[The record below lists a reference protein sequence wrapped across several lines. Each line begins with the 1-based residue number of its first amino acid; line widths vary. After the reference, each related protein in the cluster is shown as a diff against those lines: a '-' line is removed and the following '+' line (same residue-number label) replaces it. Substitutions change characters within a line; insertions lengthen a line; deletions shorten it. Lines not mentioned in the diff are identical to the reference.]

1 MFLKDLHLNES
12 NPRQIKGEKFE
23 KLKKSVKE
31 FERMLELRP
40 IVVDENNV
48 ILGGN
53 MRYRALEALGYSEI
67 PNEWVKR
74 AEGLTEE
81 QKREFL
87 IKDNVGYGEWDFDT
101 LFNEWDTELLKDWG
115 VDLPVMDADF
125 GNNREVEEDDFDEQS
140 EQVEERCKNSEV
152 WQLGKHRLMCGDSTK
167 AEDVEKLMGGEKA
180 DLLLTDPPYGVSYA
194 EKNKFLNALGKP
206 MSCPKRIENDDKS
219 PQDMYV
225 FWKNAFSKAF
235 DFTKERMA
243 YYITAPQGGDLLLLL
258 LLQAVRDS
266 GFMLKHQLVWNKNNH
281 VLGRCDY
288 NYKHEPIIYGWKIN
302 GTHSFY
308 GGGDF
313 KVSVWD
319 FPKPQQSKLHPTMKP
334 VALFANCIKD
344 TTKENDVVLDL
355 FGGSGTTLIACEQL
369 NRVCRMMEL
378 DPHYCDVIIA
388 RWEKLTGQTAYK
400 L

>member
-115 VDLPVMDADF
+115 VDLPIMTETEKLSQDITVNEDLYYTPIERESFELSQCVNTDKMNAKIKAIEEIEGLTDEQ
-125 GNNREVEEDDFDEQS
+125 REVMKMFAYRFMRIDFQRVADYYFFQATEAEKRAMERLRLVLCDCGVQGFIEDD
-140 EQVEERCKNSEV
+140 
-152 WQLGKHRLMCGDSTK
+152 
-167 AEDVEKLMGGEKA
+167 
-180 DLLLTDPPYGVSYA
+180 LL
-194 EKNKFLNALGKP
+194 
-206 MSCPKRIENDDKS
+206 RIK
-219 PQDMYV
+219 
-225 FWKNAFSKAF
+225 
-235 DFTKERMA
+235 
-243 YYITAPQGGDLLLLL
+243 
-258 LLQAVRDS
+258 
-266 GFMLKHQLVWNKNNH
+266 QLV
-281 VLGRCDY
+281 VD
-288 NYKHEPIIYGWKIN
+288 
-302 GTHSFY
+302 
-308 GGGDF
+308 D
-313 KVSVWD
+313 
-319 FPKPQQSKLHPTMKP
+319 
-334 VALFANCIKD
+334 
-344 TTKENDVVLDL
+344 
-355 FGGSGTTLIACEQL
+355 
-369 NRVCRMMEL
+369 
-378 DPHYCDVIIA
+378 
-388 RWEKLTGQTAYK
+388 
-400 L
+400 

>member
-115 VDLPVMDADF
+115 VDLPVVDENFSDTF
-125 GNNREVEEDDFDEQS
+125 SLEDKEKEPFAQIAFNLSNEQE
-140 EQVEERCKNSEV
+140 EQVQAALKMAKEAS
-152 WQLGKHRLMCGDSTK
+152 DF
-167 AEDVEKLMGGEKA
+167 AEME
-180 DLLLTDPPYGVSYA
+180 TYG
-194 EKNKFLNALGKP
+194 NTNTNGNALSYIVNQWL
-206 MSCPKRIENDDKS
+206 ML
-219 PQDMYV
+219 
-225 FWKNAFSKAF
+225 SK
-235 DFTKERMA
+235 
-243 YYITAPQGGDLLLLL
+243 
-258 LLQAVRDS
+258 
-266 GFMLKHQLVWNKNNH
+266 
-281 VLGRCDY
+281 
-288 NYKHEPIIYGWKIN
+288 
-302 GTHSFY
+302 
-308 GGGDF
+308 
-313 KVSVWD
+313 
-319 FPKPQQSKLHPTMKP
+319 
-334 VALFANCIKD
+334 
-344 TTKENDVVLDL
+344 
-355 FGGSGTTLIACEQL
+355 
-369 NRVCRMMEL
+369 
-378 DPHYCDVIIA
+378 
-388 RWEKLTGQTAYK
+388 
-400 L
+400 

>member
-115 VDLPVMDADF
+115 VDLPVVDENFSDTF
-125 GNNREVEEDDFDEQS
+125 SLEDKEKEPFAQISFNLSNEQE
-140 EQVEERCKNSEV
+140 EQVQAALKMAKEAS
-152 WQLGKHRLMCGDSTK
+152 DF
-167 AEDVEKLMGGEKA
+167 AEME
-180 DLLLTDPPYGVSYA
+180 TYG
-194 EKNKFLNALGKP
+194 NTNTNGNALSYIVNQWL
-206 MSCPKRIENDDKS
+206 ML
-219 PQDMYV
+219 
-225 FWKNAFSKAF
+225 SK
-235 DFTKERMA
+235 
-243 YYITAPQGGDLLLLL
+243 
-258 LLQAVRDS
+258 
-266 GFMLKHQLVWNKNNH
+266 
-281 VLGRCDY
+281 
-288 NYKHEPIIYGWKIN
+288 
-302 GTHSFY
+302 
-308 GGGDF
+308 
-313 KVSVWD
+313 
-319 FPKPQQSKLHPTMKP
+319 
-334 VALFANCIKD
+334 
-344 TTKENDVVLDL
+344 
-355 FGGSGTTLIACEQL
+355 
-369 NRVCRMMEL
+369 
-378 DPHYCDVIIA
+378 
-388 RWEKLTGQTAYK
+388 
-400 L
+400 